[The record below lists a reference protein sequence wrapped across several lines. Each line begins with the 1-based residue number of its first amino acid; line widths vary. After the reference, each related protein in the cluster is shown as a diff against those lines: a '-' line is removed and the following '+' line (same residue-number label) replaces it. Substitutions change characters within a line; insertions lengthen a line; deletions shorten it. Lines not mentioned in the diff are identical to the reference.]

1 MGLAVDLVA
10 VLGTVATVIVAVMTW
25 RIANR
30 QTSIA
35 ADMKTLTE
43 TATDAQQAQA
53 AAATK
58 QLALSEQQLNLSEH
72 QGKIEQRLVD
82 LEEARMYA
90 ELVPSHLQWFNQ
102 EDGSQTMQFSLNN
115 AGGPAWN
122 IQFTGI
128 HFAYRDA
135 QTGKLLYEFLDL
147 DVYSLDIC
155 IKEET
160 IRIDMDGHLP
170 EFHEGSVRVLALTGV
185 YRDFGGAKELLF
197 ERLPTALAKL
207 LYQPSVR
214 RTHDTWIEL
223 MMEEPPKE
231 GL

>member
-10 VLGTVATVIVAVMTW
+10 VLGTVATVIVAIMTW

-72 QGKIEQRLVD
+72 QGKIEQRLAD

-90 ELVPSHLQWFNQ
+90 NLVPSHLQWFNHKTAP
-102 EDGSQTMQFSLNN
+102 ELHTSTSTTLAARPGTSNSRE
-115 AGGPAWN
+115 
-122 IQFTGI
+122 FTS
-128 HFAYRDA
+128 H
-135 QTGKLLYEFLDL
+135 
-147 DVYSLDIC
+147 
-155 IKEET
+155 
-160 IRIDMDGHLP
+160 
-170 EFHEGSVRVLALTGV
+170 
-185 YRDFGGAKELLF
+185 
-197 ERLPTALAKL
+197 TAM
-207 LYQPSVR
+207 P
-214 RTHDTWIEL
+214 
-223 MMEEPPKE
+223 
-231 GL
+231 